1 MWVGTSKGLFYRND
15 SLDSFIPAGPEG
27 SEFRKTRVIS
37 MIEDADKNIWGVTG
51 IGIFRYNPNKNEL
64 NIYGDKF
71 GVFDVGAYVFEPSFT
86 ASNGELFF
94 GNRHGFYKCFPHDVV
109 NNIRRK

>member
-1 MWVGTSKGLFYRND
+1 
-15 SLDSFIPAGPEG
+15 
-27 SEFRKTRVIS
+27 
-37 MIEDADKNIWGVTG
+37 MIEDADENIWGVTG

-71 GVFDVGAYVFEPSFT
+71 GVFDVGAYVFEPSFA

-94 GNRHGFYKCFPHDVV
+94 GNRHGFYKCFPDDVV
-109 NNIRRK
+109 NNIPPQIILTDFKIDGHPVKPGKEGLLEGSLEDANEMTLG